1 MTAFLRLR
9 HRLLPYVATMNL
21 RAHAEGEPI
30 VQPMYYDHP
39 EEGVAYDVPN
49 QFMFGSELLVA
60 PITTPADRDTGLGR
74 VKAWLPEGTWTDV
87 FTGQTYTGGRSLYL
101 HRDLT
106 SIPVLAK
113 AGAIVPHAAPDEL
126 LDGTGLPSVVEVKVY
141 PGADGELTLAED
153 NDDDR
158 WALTRIT
165 YDDASGQVTVHDTEG
180 HPDTLPADR
189 TYRVE
194 VVRPTATAQERV
206 FTLLDRA
213 QIGFDLTGRVYEL
226 IRTSEPADAVLALQ
240 GLDLSPYLLGA
251 LSELL
256 LG

>member
-1 MTAFLRLR
+1 
-9 HRLLPYVATMNL
+9 
-21 RAHAEGEPI
+21 
-30 VQPMYYDHP
+30 MYYDHP
-39 EEGVAYDVPN
+39 DEGAAYDVPN

-74 VKAWLPEGTWTDV
+74 VKAWLPDGTWTDV

-106 SIPVLAK
+106 SIPVLAR
-113 AGAIVPHAAPDEL
+113 AGAIVPKAPEDSV
-126 LDGTGLPSVVEVKVY
+126 LDGTGLPSVVELTVY
-141 PGADGELTLAED
+141 PGADGDFTLAED

-158 WALTRIT
+158 WALTRVT
-165 YDDASGQVTVHDTEG
+165 YDDASGEVTVHETVG
-180 HPDTLPADR
+180 HREALPEDR

-194 VVRPTATAQERV
+194 VVRPTTTATERV
-206 FTLLDRA
+206 FALLDRA
-213 QIGFDLTGRVYEL
+213 QVGFDLKDRIYRL

-240 GLDLSPYLLGA
+240 GLDLPPYLLGA
-251 LSELL
+251 LSEIL

>member
-1 MTAFLRLR
+1 
-9 HRLLPYVATMNL
+9 
-21 RAHAEGEPI
+21 
-30 VQPMYYDHP
+30 
-39 EEGVAYDVPN
+39 
-49 QFMFGSELLVA
+49 
-60 PITTPADRDTGLGR
+60 
-74 VKAWLPEGTWTDV
+74 VKAWLPEGAWTDV

-113 AGAIVPHAAPDEL
+113 AGAIVPHAAEDEL
-126 LDGTGLPSVVEVKVY
+126 LDGTGVPTVVELKVY

-165 YDDASGQVTVHDTEG
+165 YDDASGEVTVHDTEG
-180 HPDTLPADR
+180 HRDTLPDDR

-194 VVRPTATAQERV
+194 VVRTSTTPAERA
-206 FTLLDRA
+206 FALLDRA
-213 QIGFDLTGRVYEL
+213 QIGFDLKARVHDL
-226 IRTSEPADAVLALQ
+226 VRTNEPAEAVLALQ